1 MNYQELTQRLTSVY
15 DAGEARA
22 LVRMVFDIQFGMSL
36 TDLLCGKIDEL
47 SDEEKQ
53 QIERIFNRL
62 EQGEPVH
69 WLDRC

>member
-47 SDEEKQ
+47 SEEEK
-53 QIERIFNRL
+53 
-62 EQGEPVH
+62 
-69 WLDRC
+69 